1 MKRFVK
7 GSSAS
12 SAIRCRA
19 PGIILDNSS
28 APPTCVISNLTMWCA
43 GGCSNAVRSLRSFGW
58 ERSMKLL
65 TIYYENTF
73 MDVVGGY
80 VDRAAGKTCE

>member
-1 MKRFVK
+1 
-7 GSSAS
+7 
-12 SAIRCRA
+12 
-19 PGIILDNSS
+19 
-28 APPTCVISNLTMWCA
+28 
-43 GGCSNAVRSLRSFGW
+43 
-58 ERSMKLL
+58 MKLL